1 MPSVSTQT
9 TTFLPAVLPV
19 LKSQRLPKRF
29 LARMMRKH
37 GKEVKQ
43 TNTARANLLREVA
56 ANKKAI
62 LKILKDIT
70 LTVRKNKAENKKAQ
84 KESAKA
90 QKEAKQKAK
99 EQKLFDAA
107 VNQFSK
113 ELKAAAKM
121 EEKADMKEQKLFDK
135 AARKFAAE
143 QKKIDHITRRAEEAK
158 RHQAAQ
164 EVISNNTNDSVFIP
178 FCGWV
183 SA

>member
-62 LKILKDIT
+62 LKILKDIYHEYT
-70 LTVRKNKAENKKAQ
+70 
-84 KESAKA
+84 
-90 QKEAKQKAK
+90 
-99 EQKLFDAA
+99 
-107 VNQFSK
+107 
-113 ELKAAAKM
+113 
-121 EEKADMKEQKLFDK
+121 
-135 AARKFAAE
+135 
-143 QKKIDHITRRAEEAK
+143 
-158 RHQAAQ
+158 
-164 EVISNNTNDSVFIP
+164 SV
-178 FCGWV
+178 
-183 SA
+183 